1 MKKLKK
7 LTREQQK
14 IISDQGLDPKEF
26 LSERDTP
33 EIFIFVNKVT
43 GEKFEFTKQKE
54 GKKK

>member
-7 LTREQQK
+7 LNKKQKK
-14 IISDQGLDPKEF
+14 IISYQVLDPKEF

-43 GEKFEFTKQKE
+43 GEKFEFTK
-54 GKKK
+54 